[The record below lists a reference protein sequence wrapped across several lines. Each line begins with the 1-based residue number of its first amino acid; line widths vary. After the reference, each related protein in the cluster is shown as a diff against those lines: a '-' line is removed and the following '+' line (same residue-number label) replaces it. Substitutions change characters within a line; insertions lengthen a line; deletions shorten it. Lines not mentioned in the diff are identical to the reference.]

1 MGESLVTS
9 RRSLF
14 GSGYDLATSSFD
26 WFGHQ

>member
-1 MGESLVTS
+1 MGKKLVMS

-26 WFGHQ
+26 WFGH